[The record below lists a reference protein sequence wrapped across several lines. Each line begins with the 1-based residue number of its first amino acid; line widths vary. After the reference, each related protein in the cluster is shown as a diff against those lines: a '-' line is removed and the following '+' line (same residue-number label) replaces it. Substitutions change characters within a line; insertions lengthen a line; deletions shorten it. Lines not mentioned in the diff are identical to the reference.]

1 MILVHGTC
9 VELAG
14 VGVGAGIG
22 VLLRGPPGSGKSDLA
37 LRLIGAG
44 ARLVADDQVEIRR
57 AGDGLTAAALIA
69 AAPPAIAGLLEVRG
83 LGPVRLA
90 AAGTAPLGLV
100 IDLVGAAAVDRL
112 PPPATAEYQ
121 GVALPLYRLAPFEAS
136 APDKV
141 RLAADSLKTDL
152 LAVS

>member
-9 VELAG
+9 VDLAELGAG
-14 VGVGAGIG
+14 VG

-44 ARLVADDQVEIRR
+44 AWLVADDQVEIRR
-57 AGDGLTAAALIA
+57 AGDGLIA

-90 AAGTAPLGLV
+90 AAETAPLGLV
-100 IDLVGAAAVDRL
+100 IDLVAAAGVERL
-112 PPPATAEYQ
+112 PRPATAEYQ

-141 RLAADSLKTDL
+141 RLAAASLQAGL